1 MSSVVSE
8 SRLNYNEIEFKPFP
22 FMTFSVK
29 LVKVTRPLSLHI
41 ERCSVF
47 APKYSAKDLNVYE
60 LIVQVFF
67 DPRPSNKAYVTSTDS
82 YVSLYVFVTPEY
94 VSDEIRSRRE

>member
-1 MSSVVSE
+1 MTE
-8 SRLNYNEIEFKPFP
+8 SKPFP

-29 LVKVTRPLSLHI
+29 LVKVTRPFSLDI

-47 APKYSAKDLNVYE
+47 APKYSAKDLKVCE

-67 DPRPSNKAYVTSTDS
+67 DSRPSNNAYVTSTDS
-82 YVSLYVFVTPEY
+82 YVSLYVFVTPKHISN
-94 VSDEIRSRRE
+94 VIRGN